1 MKNNLTLDVIVIGL
15 GNIGLHY
22 DYLKTKYNNILSH
35 SNGFY
40 KSKKFNLLCGIDKE
54 KTNRKKFEKK
64 FKLPT
69 FETLSEIKEKDLKAK
84 IACISVPTN
93 VHKKVFL
100 ECLNLGINNIII
112 EKPLGK
118 NFCEA
123 SFIKEISEEKNFL
136 VLPNYMRRFNP
147 NLIKLKKMIQYN
159 KINHINLNYSGDFRN
174 NSSHLIDLALFFLNQ
189 KEYPDEINII
199 NLRNKQPSFTLK
211 FNSGILIVVNSIQ
224 NVNYEV
230 LEMDIVLED
239 KRIKLIQGGRAA
251 IIQKAVSDKLFKN
264 YKILKNSTIEID
276 NQFHFS
282 QKFVVDYFYKCIKSN
297 KKFDDSLSDAV
308 KTSWILEE
316 VSKKIVQK

>member
-1 MKNNLTLDVIVIGL
+1 MKNNLGLDVIIIGL
-15 GNIGLHY
+15 GSIGLHY
-22 DYLKTKYNNILSH
+22 DYLKTKYDNILSH
-35 SNGFY
+35 SNSFY

-69 FETLSEIKEKDLKAK
+69 FETLSEIKEKNLKTK

-100 ECLNLGINNIII
+100 ECLNSGISNIII

-118 NFCEA
+118 NFSEA
-123 SFIKEISEEKNFL
+123 KFIKEISKEKNFL

-147 NLIKLKKMIQYN
+147 NLINLKKMIQYN

-174 NSSHLIDLALFFLNQ
+174 NSSHLIDLSLFFLNQ
-189 KEYPDEINII
+189 KEYPDEINIF
-199 NLRNKQPSFTLK
+199 NFSNKQPSFVLK
-211 FNSGILIVVNSIQ
+211 FNSGISIVVNSIQ
-224 NVNYEV
+224 NVCYEV
-230 LEMDIVLED
+230 LEMDLILED
-239 KRIKLIQGGRAA
+239 KRIKLIQGGRTT
-251 IIQKAVSDKLFKN
+251 IIQKAISDKLFKN
-264 YKILKNSTIEID
+264 YKILKNSLTEID

-282 QKFVVDYFYKCIKSN
+282 QKFVVDYFYNCIKNN
-297 KKFDDSLSDAV
+297 KKFDDSLDDAV